1 MYISALKI
9 IVDASILSVSL
20 KIDVFFSIVGEKKKN
35 TYTRRCFRRV
45 AALIRAPLNQQE
57 EGLASFVAAYTMF
70 NFTRGSKE
78 RTTIGIDDKKKRQE
92 MRASVHVYIYVI
104 NLI

>member
-1 MYISALKI
+1 MFSF
-9 IVDASILSVSL
+9 LSL
-20 KIDVFFSIVGEKKKN
+20 EKKKKN

-78 RTTIGIDDKKKRQE
+78 RTIIGIDDKKKRQE

>member
-20 KIDVFFSIVGEKKKN
+20 KIDVFFSIVGEKKKKIH
-35 TYTRRCFRRV
+35 TH
-45 AALIRAPLNQQE
+45 ADA
-57 EGLASFVAAYTMF
+57 FVAAYTMF
-70 NFTRGSKE
+70 NVTRGSKE